1 VFLCLAFLHL
11 GGWFRYG
18 CIFAGQ
24 GEVSLLYDATDLR
37 RSGVAFV
44 GMLFCWY
51 DTLERFS

>member
-44 GMLFCWY
+44 RMLFCWY